1 MSIILL
7 IGENMDEKVI
17 PKKEK
22 KEEKLWSVI
31 QGYQVA
37 TNNARVVGNL
47 EELIINQKTGRIVDI
62 AVKIEED
69 STIHVKGS
77 RRHGE
82 FLLIPFAKVEKVG
95 EFIIV
100 SE

>member
-1 MSIILL
+1 
-7 IGENMDEKVI
+7 MDDKEI

-22 KEEKLWSVI
+22 KEEKLWSQI
-31 QGYQVA
+31 KGYQVA
-37 TNNARVVGNL
+37 TNNARIVGVL

-62 AVKIEED
+62 AVKIEEERPVP
-69 STIHVKGS
+69 VKGA
-77 RRHGE
+77 RQHGE